1 MQPTPKPNNTQPIYE
16 QVIEDIKLRAEAGKQ
31 NYGTYLQAGNGRDS
45 LLDAY
50 EEAQDK
56 ALYLKQAILE
66 RDSLVEELS
75 AVVAEKDRLMRRVDE
90 LGCVAACAH
99 GLLSKLGYDCWD
111 HARSGTMHEAMVVK
125 MESLTNEGE
134 LEKRDERIIQE
145 AIEKRGLGTAS
156 AKKNRPVSHLGQI
169 IRRWRKSCDIHQKDL
184 AKEIGIS
191 TSTLCH
197 FENGKKI
204 DGAMMAKVMNWLQ
217 DQGSQLLSDREFRG
231 DKEQDD
237 AKD

>member
-1 MQPTPKPNNTQPIYE
+1 MQPTPKPNNTQPIHE
-16 QVIEDIKLRAEAGKQ
+16 QVIEDIKRRAEEGKQ
-31 NYGTYLQAGNGRDS
+31 SYGTYLQAGNGRDP

-50 EEAQDK
+50 EESQDK
-56 ALYLKQAILE
+56 SMYLKQAILE
-66 RDSLVEELS
+66 RDTLVAELN
-75 AVVAEKDRLMRRVDE
+75 AAVAEKDKLKGRVDE
-90 LGCVAACAH
+90 LGYIAACAH
-99 GLLSKLGYDCWD
+99 NLLSKLGYDCWD
-111 HARSGTMHEAMVVK
+111 HVQSETMYEAMIVK
-125 MESLTNEGE
+125 MESLANEGE
-134 LEKRDERIIQE
+134 LERRDERIIQE
-145 AIEKRGLGTAS
+145 AIEKRGLGTAP

-169 IRRWRKSCDIHQKDL
+169 IRRWRRSCDIHQKDL

-231 DKEQDD
+231 DREQND
-237 AKD
+237 AAD